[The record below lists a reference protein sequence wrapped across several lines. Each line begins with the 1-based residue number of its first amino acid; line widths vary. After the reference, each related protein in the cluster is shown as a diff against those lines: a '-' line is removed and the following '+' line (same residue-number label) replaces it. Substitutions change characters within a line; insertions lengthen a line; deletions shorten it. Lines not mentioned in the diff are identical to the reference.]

1 MYADWPLLS
10 LAIWT
15 PIIGGILVLFA
26 GDREPS
32 GARKIALVVSL
43 ATFVLTLPLYVQFDS
58 GTHLM
63 QFVER
68 HSWIDA
74 FNIEYYLGVDGI
86 STPLITIGVSLST

>member
-10 LAIWT
+10 LVIWT
-15 PIIGGILVLFA
+15 PILGGVLVLFA

-43 ATFVLTLPLYVQFDS
+43 ATFALSIPLYTQFNTE
-58 GTHLM
+58 THLM

-74 FNIEYYLGVDGI
+74 FNIEYYIGIDGI
-86 STPLITIGVSLST
+86 SMPLIPM